1 MSVTYWMKK
10 LPQGRNPTDDD
21 PDWEYVKNIVEGS
34 MPYQIKYRLQLFGEL
49 MRDGIEE
56 RAVS

>member
-1 MSVTYWMKK
+1 MKK
-10 LPQGRNPTDDD
+10 LPQGRIPTDEDH
-21 PDWEYVKNIVEGS
+21 DWEYVKNIVEGS
-34 MPYQIKYRLQLFGEL
+34 MPYQIKYRLQLSGEL

>member
-1 MSVTYWMKK
+1 VSVTYWMKK
-10 LPQGRNPTDDD
+10 LPQGRIPTDEDH
-21 PDWEYVKNIVEGS
+21 DWEYVKNIVEGS
-34 MPYQIKYRLQLFGEL
+34 MPYQIKYRLQLSAEL